1 MVSHIS
7 VTLPLKVVR
16 TKEDVSEKLKKKN
29 IKVPGDLSDRACLKS
44 ISFLVM

>member
-16 TKEDVSEKLKKKN
+16 TKEDVSEKFKKN
-29 IKVPGDLSDRACLKS
+29 TKHKGTWRFK
-44 ISFLVM
+44 